1 MVERK
6 KPRGSP
12 PNPMCTGRSKIRGDN
27 GEYLR
32 GGDGEILSRPCEN
45 HAITGGTVCWTHGG
59 RAPQVRAK
67 AAVRAEV
74 MKWGLGD
81 TTVEPGEVLLRLVS
95 QSAARAELYSQ
106 LLAEAFDAAE
116 RLQAGLE
123 AEKLLIEDEPDRT
136 DDDRPEAPEV
146 QTARADLYRIFNTG
160 GVAALIGSTYAD
172 TKDGRIYAT
181 GDMIRGLTKLE
192 ADERDRCANFAAKAI
207 AAGLAE
213 RQVRLAERQAEMVLG
228 AIEAALDAAGIP
240 AGERGPAK
248 IAAARHLKVV

>member
-1 MVERK
+1 MAERK
-6 KPRGSP
+6 KPAGSP
-12 PNPMCTGRSKIRGDN
+12 PNPMCKVKVKLRDDN
-27 GEYLR
+27 GEYVR
-32 GGDGEILSRPCEN
+32 DEQGEILRRDCDN
-45 HAITGGTVCWTHGG
+45 HSITGGVVCWSHGG
-59 RAPQVRAK
+59 RTKQVRAK

-74 MKWGLGD
+74 MNWGLGD
-81 TTVEPGEVLLRLVS
+81 SKVDPGEVLLRLVS
-95 QSAARAELYSQ
+95 QSSARAELYSQ
-106 LLAEAFDAAE
+106 LLSEAFDAAE
-116 RLQAGLE
+116 RIQAGLE
-123 AEKLLIEDEPDRT
+123 AEKLLVADEPERI

-146 QTARADLYRIFNTG
+146 QVAREDLYRIFNTG
-160 GVAALIGSTYAD
+160 GVSALIGSSYAD

-240 AGERGPAK
+240 AGQRGPAK